1 MKKIISLAFFA
12 FLCILTIQ
20 AQTEK
25 FNLNGSVLNSETNEA
40 LIGATI
46 FVKETNTAT
55 TTDRNGN
62 YSVNITKLDSYTVE
76 YSYVGY
82 ETKVIVVDATDGKI
96 SASIVSYLKPSIVQ
110 LDKFNIN
117 ASRVDDNSPITYSTN
132 EQLLIDIKSKNNI
145 KDINSYTDYL
155 NSKVNFNNICLLT
168 VKQLDEYFDKK
179 RTIFDIPI
187 YQKGTDFQNKVWN
200 EVAKI
205 PYGQTCSYKDIA
217 IKIGKPTAY
226 RAVGNA
232 NNKNNIPIIIPCHR
246 VIGSNKKLV
255 GYAGGLNIKKSLL
268 GLEKNNKQQNY

>member
-1 MKKIISLAFFA
+1 MASNNSNS
-12 FLCILTIQ
+12 T
-20 AQTEK
+20 
-25 FNLNGSVLNSETNEA
+25 FNLMNQESNNNFFYKYYFSKIGILKITANE
-40 LIGATI
+40 
-46 FVKETNTAT
+46 
-55 TTDRNGN
+55 N
-62 YSVNITKLDSYTVE
+62 YLLKIEFITY
-76 YSYVGY
+76 
-82 ETKVIVVDATDGKI
+82 
-96 SASIVSYLKPSIVQ
+96 P
-110 LDKFNIN
+110 
-117 ASRVDDNSPITYSTN
+117 YSTN

>member
-1 MKKIISLAFFA
+1 MASNNSNS
-12 FLCILTIQ
+12 T
-20 AQTEK
+20 
-25 FNLNGSVLNSETNEA
+25 FNLMNQESNNNFFYKYYFSKIGILKITANE
-40 LIGATI
+40 
-46 FVKETNTAT
+46 
-55 TTDRNGN
+55 N
-62 YSVNITKLDSYTVE
+62 YLLKIEFITY
-76 YSYVGY
+76 
-82 ETKVIVVDATDGKI
+82 
-96 SASIVSYLKPSIVQ
+96 P
-110 LDKFNIN
+110 
-117 ASRVDDNSPITYSTN
+117 YSTN

-268 GLEKNNKQQNY
+268 GLEKDNKQQNY